1 MRKFLLLGSLLAVS
15 ISASANDAVKYTCT
29 MGNVERVIEVVYAS
43 ADQLVPCT
51 VSYTKDG
58 DAQTLWSYESTE
70 GQCEAKAAEFAE
82 KQSGWGFNCNTES
95 NGNETNSDASEAET
109 SAQ

>member
-1 MRKFLLLGSLLAVS
+1 MRKFLLVGGLLAASV
-15 ISASANDAVKYTCT
+15 SASANDAIKYTCT
-29 MGNVERVIEVVYAS
+29 MNNAERVIEVAYTS
-43 ADQLVPCT
+43 ADKAAPCT

-58 DAQTLWSYESTE
+58 TTQTLWSYESTE

-82 KQSGWGFNCNTES
+82 KQSSWGWTCN
-95 NGNETNSDASEAET
+95 NNASSTAAAE

>member
-15 ISASANDAVKYTCT
+15 VSATANDAIKYTCT
-29 MGNVERVIEVVYAS
+29 MGNAKRVIEVVYAS
-43 ADQLVPCT
+43 TEKPIPCT

-58 DAQTLWSYESTE
+58 NAQTLWSYESTE

-82 KQSGWGFNCNTES
+82 KQSGWGFSCS
-95 NGNETNSDASEAET
+95 NEAGSNASEAET